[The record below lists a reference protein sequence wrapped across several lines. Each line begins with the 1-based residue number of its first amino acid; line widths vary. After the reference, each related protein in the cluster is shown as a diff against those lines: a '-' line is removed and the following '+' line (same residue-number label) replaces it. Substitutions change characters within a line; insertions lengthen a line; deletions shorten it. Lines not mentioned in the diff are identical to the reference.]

1 MIDPADVAERLA
13 VARGRIASAGV
24 DPADVTILAVTK
36 GHPVEAVDAAA
47 AVGLD
52 QVGENYAQELV
63 AKHAERPDLDVSW
76 HMIGHV
82 QSNKVRALAPIV
94 TLWQSVDRPSLVKEL
109 AKRAPGAAVL
119 VQVNV
124 SGETSKSGVAPD
136 DAEALVERARS
147 AGLDVRGLMTIAE
160 DAPAHVVG
168 PQFALLRRLADRFG
182 LDECSMGMSGDLE
195 VAVAEGATIVRLGT
209 ALFGPRPGAAGLR
222 H

>member
-1 MIDPADVAERLA
+1 MIVPEDVAERLA
-13 VARGRIASAGV
+13 TARQRIASTGV
-24 DPADVTILAVTK
+24 DPAAVTILAVTK
-36 GHPVEAVDAAA
+36 GHPIEAIDAAA
-47 AVGLD
+47 AVGLSE
-52 QVGENYAQELV
+52 VGENYAQELV
-63 AKHAERPDLDVSW
+63 AKHAERPDLDLRW

-82 QSNKVRALAPIV
+82 QTNKVRSLAPIEAM
-94 TLWQSVDRPSLVKEL
+94 WQSVERPSLVKEL

-124 SGETSKSGVAPD
+124 SGEASKSGVAPD
-136 DAEALVERARS
+136 AAGELVERAQA

-160 DAPAHVVG
+160 AAPVEVVG
-168 PQFALLRRLADRFG
+168 PQFARLRGLVDRLG
-182 LDECSMGMSGDLE
+182 LAECSMGMSGDLE